1 MPKNVQPRRGDIFMA
16 DLARDPLTR
25 QSGVRPVVI
34 IQNDRGNANSG
45 SVIAVIVTSS
55 HKKKLPTHV
64 HLYPRH
70 GVKRP
75 STALCEHII
84 TIKKSCLL
92 NHLGTIV
99 NTDAE
104 CQLDDALRV
113 SIGLKA

>member
-1 MPKNVQPRRGDIFMA
+1 MPKSVQPRRGDIFMA

-34 IQNDRGNANSG
+34 IQNDQGNMNSS

-55 HKKKLPTHV
+55 HKKMPTHV
-64 HLYPRH
+64 PLFPRH

-84 TIKKSCLL
+84 TIEKSCLL

-104 CQLDDALRV
+104 RQLDCALRV